1 MMFFNKKLNKLC
13 VVMRNSFE
21 FDTDLF
27 SEKKNL
33 FPSCYVA
40 KQFFQSHILLIY
52 FLLKSFIRIHIETW
66 NLSFCF
72 QHYLFVLKLVIDRA
86 FLQYLEFLF
95 FFFWF
100 MNLTLYFLRIAISTL
115 KVLYTNFFWARFIMI
130 CMLCKFFIR

>member
-40 KQFFQSHILLIY
+40 KQLFQSHILLIY

-95 FFFWF
+95 FFLIYELNAVLSTHSNIDFESVIYK
-100 MNLTLYFLRIAISTL
+100 LFLGKIYYDL
-115 KVLYTNFFWARFIMI
+115 HVV
-130 CMLCKFFIR
+130 